1 MHSGRPGSNHHA
13 VSGGSCWKDCGDGA
27 RQGCPPF
34 TVLSCDNIQ
43 GNGEAAR
50 RALTGFA
57 RGHDP
62 GMADW
67 VAEHVAFPNSMVDR
81 ITPVVPP
88 ELAADLLARL
98 GLVDAWPV
106 RAETFIHWVVEDH
119 FPAGRPPLE
128 RVGAQLVPD
137 VAPFERMKLRLLN
150 ASHQVMS
157 HLGLLAG
164 FTMVHE
170 TCRDERF
177 SRFIRRYMLEEAVPT
192 LGTVPGTDLEHY
204 CDQLMERFRGTHLAD
219 TLARQVVDSS
229 DRIAKFLMPVVRD
242 QLATNGPV
250 GIAAL
255 VLTAWRTRILTVAD
269 LTDRRAEE
277 LRRWAGRDEQA
288 PGTFLEFS
296 EVFDD
301 LGGHPR
307 LREAYVC
314 ALASLT
320 ESGAAGAVARLA
332 P

>member
-1 MHSGRPGSNHHA
+1 
-13 VSGGSCWKDCGDGA
+13 
-27 RQGCPPF
+27 
-34 TVLSCDNIQ
+34 
-43 GNGEAAR
+43 
-50 RALTGFA
+50 
-57 RGHDP
+57 
-62 GMADW
+62 MADW